1 MKKKLL
7 ASAIASILVVGVG
20 AEAADFKASGQVSRV
35 LVSPDDDAGSELQ
48 FLDNNISGSRF
59 RFTGN
64 QDIGNEMKAGFRI
77 EAQFQSN
84 KGNTVNGG
92 TYTDS
97 TAGNLGNEDNIDLRY
112 QDVYVSGDFGKI
124 SLGKGDGASNGRTE
138 TDLSGTYI
146 IAAVNSADLYGGF
159 VFDVDGDGVDDV
171 LTTEVD
177 ESDPSKIGEYYGEVD
192 GYSRVNR
199 LRYDSNNFSGFSFAA
214 SYGQQEVTELAASFA
229 GGTDTK
235 YKVQAFVGSIGES
248 ANNEDNG
255 DERMGLSG
263 SVLLSNGLNFTA
275 AWSEK
280 DRDQADAD
288 DQEHMWAKVGYKM
301 GKHAFAVDY
310 GETEITGT
318 DDSGSTKSNADT
330 VGLSYVF
337 APAKGVELFAGYRE
351 YSLDDSTGT
360 DPEFITVGSRVKF

>member
-7 ASAIASILVVGVG
+7 ASAIASVLVVGVG

-35 LVSPDDDAGSELQ
+35 LVAPDDAAGDQLQ

-59 RFTGN
+59 RFTGSE
-64 QDIGNEMKAGFRI
+64 DIGQGMKAGFRI
-77 EAQFQSN
+77 EAQLQSN

-92 TYTDS
+92 TFTDS
-97 TAGNLGNEDNIDLRY
+97 TGGNLGNEDNIDLRY
-112 QDVYVSGDFGKI
+112 QDIYVSGAFGKV

-146 IAAVNSADLYGGF
+146 IAAVNAADLYGGF
-159 VFDVDGDGVDDV
+159 LVDDSV
-171 LTTEVD
+171 KVGD
-177 ESDPSKIGEYYGEVD
+177 VYGEVD

-199 LRYDSNNFSGFSFAA
+199 VRYDSNNYNGFSFAA

-235 YKVQAFVGSIGES
+235 YEVQAFVGSIGKTG
-248 ANNEDNG
+248 AVNAVTGDLLDNG
-255 DERMGLSG
+255 DERMGASG

-275 AWSEK
+275 AWSER
-280 DRDQADAD
+280 DRDVSTAT
-288 DQEHMWAKVGYKM
+288 DQENMWGKVGYKM

-310 GETEITGT
+310 GVTTLSASGAEDKDT
-318 DDSGSTKSNADT
+318 DTMG
-330 VGLSYVF
+330 VSYLF
-337 APAKGVELFAGYRE
+337 APTKGVELFAGYRE
-351 YSLDDSTGT
+351 YSVDLDGYT
-360 DPEFITVGSRVKF
+360 DAEFITVGSRVKF